1 MIYLFSFPSTI
12 LEILIKNVD
21 KDASAPQWRRLIHN
35 DNAFFLM
42 MTSLSATAS
51 PRWRRLYFFLPRA
64 RRRRLLTD
72 DASLITASQFCRRGH
87 GDASSSTITSPFGDD
102 ASSMTLSFV
111 DDGDFFLLSWVDFDY
126 EICID
131 LSSVKSNIFFK
142 RGYSDDA
149 SSAVTCEYGI
159 YIDLS
164 SVKSNI
170 FLNKGTAT
178 MPPQRRPLFYEAE
191 YFFQRGRAMT
201 PPSPHWRLLVGDDA
215 SL

>member
-1 MIYLFSFPSTI
+1 MPRLLS
-12 LEILIKNVD
+12 D
-21 KDASAPQWRRLIHN
+21 DASSTTTTL
-35 DNAFFLM
+35 FFLM

-131 LSSVKSNIFFK
+131 LSSVKSNIF
-142 RGYSDDA
+142 
-149 SSAVTCEYGI
+149 
-159 YIDLS
+159 
-164 SVKSNI
+164 
-170 FLNKGTAT
+170 LNEGTAT
-178 MPPQRRPLFYEAE
+178 TPPQRWPMNMEFILTSPLWSQI
-191 YFFQRGRAMT
+191 YF
-201 PPSPHWRLLVGDDA
+201 
-215 SL
+215 